1 MIDIRLIKIQ
11 GILLIYIHDC
21 SLPVFILNGG
31 NNKLLVKS
39 NL

>member
-11 GILLIYIHDC
+11 GILLIYIHDF
-21 SLPVFILNGG
+21 SLTVFILNGG
-31 NNKLLVKS
+31 DNKLLVKS

>member
-21 SLPVFILNGG
+21 SLTVFILNGG
-31 NNKLLVKS
+31 DNNYMY
-39 NL
+39 